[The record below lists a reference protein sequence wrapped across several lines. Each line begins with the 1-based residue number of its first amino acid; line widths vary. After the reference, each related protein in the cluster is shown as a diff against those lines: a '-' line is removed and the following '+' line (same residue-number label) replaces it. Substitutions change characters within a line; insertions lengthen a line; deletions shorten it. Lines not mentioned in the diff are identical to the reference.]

1 MKLNKWLLMSGTVA
15 ATAASTIAVV
25 SCGTENKKEN
35 AVTPEVQKQTSP
47 EVQKQASANL
57 DQAKLDYRVA
67 YESAERYILNAVPE
81 GVTMTIVA
89 PKLPVK
95 LDVTTA
101 TAEQMEAQKPEL
113 LKYIEDAKAYNAAIA
128 PAISH
133 LAVIKAYEAKYV
145 EAEAASKTL
154 VDALPTTTTAKPAL
168 PAKVSDLSSKSDLEV
183 SSLTDVLYSF
193 IAQVATWNKAN
204 VKVEVV
210 AQTGAALT
218 DESIIRGS
226 SFTLNVSGQLPMA
239 QLEDKTIHYIGYGS
253 FGAHAEKK
261 VIFAYSSLTAE
272 QAKNFN
278 VIFDLSK
285 WTPEKIQHFAKFIFD
300 NTRQYST
307 GPAKTDLHLVETS
320 AVPTTVEASKVFDLG
335 EAMVD
340 GVAKQ
345 MSLIVSDET
354 TTASFAHTRVMS
366 ASSFGSSTPEAWF
379 ASIHSLISTSPA
391 SPVDAAAQ
399 AIYN

>member
-1 MKLNKWLLMSGTVA
+1 MSGTVA

-81 GVTMTIVA
+81 GVTMTIAA
-89 PKLPVK
+89 PKLPAK

-154 VDALPTTTTAKPAL
+154 VDALPTSTTAKPAL

-183 SSLTDVLYSF
+183 SSLTDALYSF
-193 IAQVATWNKAN
+193 IAQVAA
-204 VKVEVV
+204 
-210 AQTGAALT
+210 
-218 DESIIRGS
+218 
-226 SFTLNVSGQLPMA
+226 
-239 QLEDKTIHYIGYGS
+239 
-253 FGAHAEKK
+253 
-261 VIFAYSSLTAE
+261 
-272 QAKNFN
+272 
-278 VIFDLSK
+278 
-285 WTPEKIQHFAKFIFD
+285 
-300 NTRQYST
+300 
-307 GPAKTDLHLVETS
+307 
-320 AVPTTVEASKVFDLG
+320 
-335 EAMVD
+335 
-340 GVAKQ
+340 
-345 MSLIVSDET
+345 
-354 TTASFAHTRVMS
+354 
-366 ASSFGSSTPEAWF
+366 
-379 ASIHSLISTSPA
+379 
-391 SPVDAAAQ
+391 
-399 AIYN
+399 